1 MEKEVILIFIKKILL
16 KIIYWFVSL
25 LILCNAFIIL
35 GLHLVA
41 PFFPI
46 LFLFNF
52 CFWLGH
58 PLFVK
63 YVSKKKWFECTKDDY
78 LALKYILFPS
88 LIMEIMVIIYHYPKL
103 ELAINAFIEMTGG

>member
-1 MEKEVILIFIKKILL
+1 MEKKAILIFIKKILL

-25 LILCNAFIIL
+25 LILCNAMIIL
-35 GLHLVA
+35 GLHLVV

-63 YVSKKKWFECTKDDY
+63 YVLKKSGMNAPK
-78 LALKYILFPS
+78 
-88 LIMEIMVIIYHYPKL
+88 MVI
-103 ELAINAFIEMTGG
+103 